1 MVRSVFELAM
11 VSLTALVFL
20 AVPKPPGPVA
30 PLAAFIV
37 ACLLVWGSYL
47 LGEGRRRRVEW
58 GLDPTHNLGSILAVT
73 FVPVAL
79 LVAAGAT
86 WATMND
92 RPLLPRYLWL
102 SMLLYP
108 LWGFVQQWMVQC
120 LFVDN
125 LRKLAEVPRGWL
137 VLIGAIGFGILHVAD
152 PLLWA
157 ATTAMGGVY
166 VILFQ
171 RYRSLWPLGVLH
183 GWLGS
188 LFYPWVLDRNPMAD
202 LVDLVSP
209 LI

>member
-1 MVRSVFELAM
+1 MLRPTTELGLVSVTGVM
-11 VSLTALVFL
+11 FL

-30 PLAAFIV
+30 PLAMFIIGCV
-37 ACLLVWGSYL
+37 FLWGTYL
-47 LGEGRRRRVEW
+47 LTQWRRRRSEW
-58 GLDPTHNLGSILAVT
+58 GLVLRHNLGATVGALSLPAV
-73 FVPVAL
+73 A
-79 LVAAGAT
+79 LVAAGAW
-86 WATMND
+86 WATVHG

-108 LWGFVQQWMVQC
+108 LWGFVQQWLVQC

-125 LRKLAEVPRGWL
+125 LRRVADLPRGWL
-137 VLIGAIGFGILHVAD
+137 VLIGAIGFGILHVAE

-157 ATTAMGGVY
+157 ATTALGGAY
-166 VILFQ
+166 VWLFQ
-171 RYRSLWPLGVLH
+171 RYRNLWPLAVLH

-202 LVDLVSP
+202 LVDLLLG